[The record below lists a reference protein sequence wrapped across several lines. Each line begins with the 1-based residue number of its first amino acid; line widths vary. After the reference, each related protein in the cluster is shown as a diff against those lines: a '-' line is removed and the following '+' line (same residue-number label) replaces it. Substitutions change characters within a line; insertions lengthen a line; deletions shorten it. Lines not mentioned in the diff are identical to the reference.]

1 MKKITLPTALLMA
14 CGWLSSHGVLASVES
29 DLGALYQKYGVATN
43 LTQPQVYQ
51 GQQAGYYTGGSVYAR
66 APVHDYPLMTSQWP
80 SLKGGC
86 GGIDLFTGGFSFINS
101 QQLVDAMKNI
111 ANNAVSY
118 SFLLALETV
127 SPLIKNQMQS
137 LQEKAD
143 AINRLN
149 IQSCETGVALV
160 GAVWPKTEAASQQ
173 ICASLGSNS
182 NLFSDYTAARQ
193 DCGVDTK
200 KQQALNKLKQQGYG
214 DFIADNTNLAWKAIQ
229 TNAALKNDT
238 ALAEL
243 FLSLSGSL
251 IVTNTSQNGLTVLPS
266 LMEDPRL
273 MQTLLHGGTTP
284 VYRCNNTDCLSP
296 TRSTMT
302 ITAQHALVPR
312 VQVLIEKMLSHIQTD
327 TALGEDEIALLNAT
341 RLPLYKM
348 LSVEAAYYAQA
359 SVLNL
364 SDYADVIALDWLY
377 QYLHE
382 QLTLI
387 EIGSQTLQLPTE
399 LTQQFQ
405 QQLVK
410 VKQRVQQLRMTSA
423 QREQVAT
430 QLIEKTQR
438 LEQQLLDGLV
448 NEFTQPMRR
457 H

>member
-1 MKKITLPTALLMA
+1 MKKCFAAASIMALAFNMA
-14 CGWLSSHGVLASVES
+14 HASIENDLA
-29 DLGALYQKYGVATN
+29 ALYQNFGGASNVTR
-43 LTQPQVYQ
+43 PQVYQ

-66 APVHDYPLMTSQWP
+66 TPVRDYPLVTTQWP
-80 SLKGGC
+80 SFKGGC

-143 AINRLN
+143 AMNRLN

-160 GAVWPKTEAASQQ
+160 GAAWPKTEAASQQ

-193 DCGVDTK
+193 GCGVDAQ
-200 KQQALNKLKQQGYG
+200 KQQTLNKLKQQGYG
-214 DFIADNTNLAWKAIQ
+214 DFIPENTNLAWKAIQ
-229 TNAALKNDT
+229 SNAALKNDT

-251 IVTNTSQNGLTVLPS
+251 IISNNHQHGLSVLPS
-266 LMEDPRL
+266 LIDDPRL
-273 MQTLLHGGTTP
+273 LQTLLHGGTTP
-284 VYRCNNTDCLSP
+284 LYRCNNNDCLMP
-296 TRSTMT
+296 TRSTYT
-302 ITAQHALVPR
+302 LNTRQALVPR
-312 VQVLIEKMLSHIQTD
+312 VQALIEQMLTHIQTD
-327 TALGEDEIALLNAT
+327 TPLSDDEIALLNST

-348 LSVEAAYYAQA
+348 LSVEAAYYSQA

-364 SDYADVIALDWLY
+364 TDYADVIALDWLY
-377 QYLHE
+377 HYLHE

-387 EIGSQTLQLPTE
+387 EVGSQTLQFPAE
-399 LTQQFQ
+399 ITQQFQ
-405 QQLVK
+405 QQLQQ
-410 VKQRVQQLRMTSA
+410 VKQKINRLRTTTA

-448 NEFTQPMRR
+448 TEFTQPMRR
-457 H
+457 Y